1 MLMREEERKI
11 DINKDMEINPGYNV
25 TLTPS
30 PGRDPRLGSYFVSRS
45 PDTYGISEIKFKDLL
60 LDQKKIQQILF
71 YYFILKFNMI
81 F

>member
-1 MLMREEERKI
+1 MWGVHLSRKIDSTFELFRRI

-60 LDQKKIQQILF
+60 LDQISKYKLR
-71 YYFILKFNMI
+71 L
-81 F
+81 